1 MIGNRRASP
10 LLRVWGR
17 FVLLL
22 AVGTGRLRY
31 PRWCRV
37 SFGRTLAASPV
48 SLSRLSSNQA
58 LQTSGAELP
67 ILVDSLHEGSS
78 VRLTQPSIGE
88 VPTAALESCR
98 LVPRWSSLQVPS
110 RDIRASG
117 HASRRVH
124 KTTFPQ
130 LTADRRVTTLEFY
143 EKVLDDS
150 KARSPQSV
158 ATMLLPRHGSAWMW
172 ICSSSFRAACPSPRA

>member
-1 MIGNRRASP
+1 MIGHRRASP

-17 FVLLL
+17 FALLF

-37 SFGRTLAASPV
+37 SFGRTLAASPM

-88 VPTAALESCR
+88 VPSAALESCR
-98 LVPRWSSLQVPS
+98 LVSRCSSLQVPS

-130 LTADRRVTTLEFY
+130 RTAAGRRGCHRRALWPPS
-143 EKVLDDS
+143 LS
-150 KARSPQSV
+150 LAR
-158 ATMLLPRHGSAWMW
+158 
-172 ICSSSFRAACPSPRA
+172 